1 MKVTIISLLLLSVVL
16 TAKLNNG
23 VWEGLQEEGDVIV
36 LNDSNFHETIRVM
49 DYALVEFYAPWC
61 GHCQQLKP
69 EFERAAKELKA
80 MNPAIPLIKVDATES
95 EKLGTEFQLQG
106 YPTLKWYSDGEYQEY
121 QGPRKAN
128 GIVKWIKKKTGAA
141 TTAIANAEELEAIK
155 TTKKLLLVFFGDLT
169 SSAFQIFNRVARN
182 MEGGVIFVHSTDSAL
197 SSQHNNGVVLWNTLT
212 KQEHAAEMPFT
223 YESLKAWIQ
232 SNLFENV
239 MTLQSTASVNRI
251 FTDQQ
256 KACVIFLKDR
266 KTHNDLVGVFEKVA
280 ETLKGKMIFAKTF
293 SSSKVGNSIIDYI
306 GAKRNALPEIRIL
319 VPVNEDVASYQYTG
333 DLSDASAITAF
344 FESYM
349 RGEVKRFYRTQEVP
363 ATNDEPVKVVVG
375 KTWDSLVMNEDKDV
389 MVEYYAPWC
398 SYCKKLAPKY
408 QKLAKSL
415 EHVQDR
421 LTISMMDGTEN
432 DVPALTPEKYPT
444 IYFFK
449 KGDKSNPV
457 EYKGGNSVGAI
468 TKFLKK
474 NVSFTWVEPERPALK
489 RDQVPQEVVQEQ
501 INEAERQDES
511 VKTDL

>member
-1 MKVTIISLLLLSVVL
+1 
-16 TAKLNNG
+16 
-23 VWEGLQEEGDVIV
+23 
-36 LNDSNFHETIRVM
+36 
-49 DYALVEFYAPWC
+49 
-61 GHCQQLKP
+61 
-69 EFERAAKELKA
+69 
-80 MNPAIPLIKVDATES
+80 
-95 EKLGTEFQLQG
+95 
-106 YPTLKWYSDGEYQEY
+106 
-121 QGPRKAN
+121 
-128 GIVKWIKKKTGAA
+128 
-141 TTAIANAEELEAIK
+141 
-155 TTKKLLLVFFGDLT
+155 
-169 SSAFQIFNRVARN
+169 

-408 QKLAKSL
+408 
-415 EHVQDR
+415 
-421 LTISMMDGTEN
+421 
-432 DVPALTPEKYPT
+432 
-444 IYFFK
+444 
-449 KGDKSNPV
+449 
-457 EYKGGNSVGAI
+457 
-468 TKFLKK
+468 
-474 NVSFTWVEPERPALK
+474 
-489 RDQVPQEVVQEQ
+489 
-501 INEAERQDES
+501 
-511 VKTDL
+511 